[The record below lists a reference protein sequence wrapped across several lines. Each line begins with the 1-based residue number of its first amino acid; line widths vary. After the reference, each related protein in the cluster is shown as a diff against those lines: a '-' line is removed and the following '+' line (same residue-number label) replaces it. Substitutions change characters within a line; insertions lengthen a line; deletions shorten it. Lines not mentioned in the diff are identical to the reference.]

1 MPGVIVLFDLDGTLL
16 TAGGAERRA
25 LLRAFRELWGID
37 AAVDGLRVH
46 GRTDP
51 EIMGDIFQARL
62 GRPLRAPERQTLY
75 QRYLIHLEEELATAP
90 GFTVLP
96 GVRSL
101 LEILRTDPDTFL
113 GLATGNLE
121 QAATVKL
128 RRANLASFFRFG
140 AFGSDAADRKALV
153 RLAIDRGKAHLK
165 PRTDPIAVILVGDT
179 VLDIAAGK
187 RLNVSTVA
195 VATGGDSSDT
205 LAAADPDYLLPGLS
219 DSTAFLRILQ
229 MVREGYRAL
238 EPGGGR
244 VNQT

>member
-1 MPGVIVLFDLDGTLL
+1 VGTRVILLFDLDGTLL

-75 QRYLIHLEEELATAP
+75 QRYLIHLEEELAATP

-101 LEILRTDPDTFL
+101 LEILCTDPDTFL

-121 QAATVKL
+121 EAATLKL
-128 RRANLASFFRFG
+128 HRAELDGTFRFG
-140 AFGSDAADRKALV
+140 GFGSDAADREALV
-153 RLAIDRGKAHLK
+153 RLAIDRGRVLLGRQTHSVG
-165 PRTDPIAVILVGDT
+165 VILVGDT
-179 VLDIAAGK
+179 VLDITAGK
-187 RLNVSTVA
+187 GLKVSTVA
-195 VATGGDSSDT
+195 VASGGDSYET
-205 LAAADPDYLLPGLS
+205 LAAADPDHLLS
-219 DSTAFLRILQ
+219 DLSDPTAFLRILE
-229 MVREGYRAL
+229 MIRVGRRTLGA
-238 EPGGGR
+238 GGSL
-244 VNQT
+244 VQP